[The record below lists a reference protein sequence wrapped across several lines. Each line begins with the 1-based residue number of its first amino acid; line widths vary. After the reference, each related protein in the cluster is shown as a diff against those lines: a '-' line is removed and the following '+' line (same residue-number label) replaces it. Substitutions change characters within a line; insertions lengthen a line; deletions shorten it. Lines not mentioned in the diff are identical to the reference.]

1 MRIKQ
6 YGADAPLWLGDRS
19 LAAAGG
25 ANLASGFCKSLSGQ
39 WGSPVWPSD
48 PRLAVGLS
56 APVFAQQSAGP
67 LHGGGERSSGTGPT
81 DGRHV
86 GPFGGRDADGGPR
99 FDQQVQPGGYLWW
112 YVDALSDDGEYGLS
126 IIAFVGSVFSPYYA
140 LARSLQGGVADP
152 ENFCALNVA
161 LYGRGGKRWTMT
173 ERGREQIHR
182 SAHQFKIGPSSLR
195 WTGEELII
203 DIDEINVPWPKRVRG
218 RVTVRPKGLCRFVTA
233 LDNEGLHR
241 WGPIAPCSSVKV
253 DMDSPHMSWQGHA
266 YMDSNEG
273 DEPVDKGFWD
283 WDWARAEMA
292 NGDTSVVYDV
302 RPKKGPGRIVSQR
315 FSPDGSH
322 TPFEAPTRHPL
333 PASAWRIKRAMCSE
347 SSEGPQIVSTLEDT
361 PFYARSLLKTR
372 LLGEDLTAVHE
383 TLDVPRLVSWPV
395 RLMLPWKMPRR
406 I

>member
-6 YGADAPLWLGDRS
+6 YGADAPLWLGDRR
-19 LAAAGG
+19 LASAGG
-25 ANLASGFCKSLSGQ
+25 ANLATGLCPSLSGQ
-39 WGSPVWPSD
+39 WGRTLWPSD
-48 PRLAVGLS
+48 PRLDVSLSSPLS
-56 APVFAQQSAGP
+56 AQQTAGP
-67 LHGGGERSSGTGPT
+67 LHGGGERSPGAGRA

-86 GPFGGRDADGGPR
+86 GTFGGRDADGGPR
-99 FDQQVQPGGYLWW
+99 FDQQVPPGGYLWW

-140 LARSLQGGVADP
+140 LARRLQGGVADP

-161 LYGRGGKRWTMT
+161 LYGKGGKRWTMT
-173 ERGREQIHR
+173 ERGRQHIQR
-182 SAHQFKIGPSSLR
+182 SAHHYQIGPSSLH
-195 WTGEELII
+195 WNGQALTF

-218 RVTVRPKGLCRFVTA
+218 RVTVKPDGLCRFVTA
-233 LDNEGLHR
+233 LDNEGRHR
-241 WGPIAPCSSVKV
+241 WGPIAPCSRVQV
-253 DMDSPHMSWQGHA
+253 EMDSPRLSWSGHA

-273 DEPVDKGFWD
+273 DEPVENGFWD

-302 RPKKGPGRIVSQR
+302 RPKSGPGRVVSQR

-322 TPFEAPTRHPL
+322 TPFEAPARYAL

-347 SSEGPQIVSTLEDT
+347 PGTVPEIVSTLEDT

-395 RLMLPWKMPRR
+395 RWMLPWKMPRR
-406 I
+406 A